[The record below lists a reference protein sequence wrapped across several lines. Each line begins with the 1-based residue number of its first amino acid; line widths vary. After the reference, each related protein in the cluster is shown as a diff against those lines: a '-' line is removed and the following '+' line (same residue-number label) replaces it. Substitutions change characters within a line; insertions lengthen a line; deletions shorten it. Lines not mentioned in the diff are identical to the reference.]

1 MPKEK
6 TVQKRRRRTPDEARS
21 EALAAARS
29 LLLQAGPDAVT
40 LSAVAKKIGV
50 THANLIHHFG
60 SASDLQAAL
69 MGSMVDD
76 LRDALDAAV
85 ARLRTDESAPRELVD
100 AVFDA
105 FGEGGAGRLAS
116 WIVMTGDTSRLEP
129 VRQAVLGV
137 VDAVDEM
144 AGHDPQLPRERI
156 KAAVLFIA
164 LSAFGDALIGPPL
177 RDILGQDDKVSRRIM
192 ADLLP
197 AFLEERSKGAA

>member
-85 ARLRTDESAPRELVD
+85 ARLRTDQSAPRELVD

-177 RDILGQDDKVSRRIM
+177 RDILGQDDKASRRIM

-197 AFLEERSKGAA
+197 AFLERPKGVR

>member
-1 MPKEK
+1 ML
-6 TVQKRRRRTPDEARS
+6 D
-21 EALAAARS
+21 
-29 LLLQAGPDAVT
+29 
-40 LSAVAKKIGV
+40 
-50 THANLIHHFG
+50 N
-60 SASDLQAAL
+60 
-69 MGSMVDD
+69 DD
-76 LRDALDAAV
+76 DG
-85 ARLRTDESAPRELVD
+85 APRELVD

-164 LSAFGDALIGPPL
+164 LTAFGDALIGPPL
-177 RDILGQDDKVSRRIM
+177 RDILGQDDKASRRIM

-197 AFLEERSKGAA
+197 AFLERPKGTG

>member
-164 LSAFGDALIGPPL
+164 LTAFGDALIGPPL
-177 RDILGQDDKVSRRIM
+177 RDILGQDDKASRRIM

-197 AFLEERSKGAA
+197 AFLERPKGTG

>member
-144 AGHDPQLPRERI
+144 SGHDPQLPRERI

-177 RDILGQDDKVSRRIM
+177 RDILGQDDKASRRIM

-197 AFLEERSKGAA
+197 AFLERPKGAG

>member
-164 LSAFGDALIGPPL
+164 LTAFGDALIGLPL
-177 RDILGQDDKVSRRIM
+177 RDILGQDDKASRRIM

-197 AFLEERSKGAA
+197 AFLERPKGTG

>member
-100 AVFDA
+100 AVFGA

-177 RDILGQDDKVSRRIM
+177 RDILGQDDKASRRIM

-197 AFLEERSKGAA
+197 AFLERPKDAD

>member
-177 RDILGQDDKVSRRIM
+177 RDILGQDDKASRRIM

-197 AFLEERSKGAA
+197 AFLERPKDAD

>member
-85 ARLRTDESAPRELVD
+85 ARLRTDQSAPRELVD

-164 LSAFGDALIGPPL
+164 LTAFGDALIGPPL
-177 RDILGQDDKVSRRIM
+177 RDILGQDDKASRRIM

-197 AFLEERSKGAA
+197 AFLERPKGAG

>member
-85 ARLRTDESAPRELVD
+85 ARLRTDQSAPRELVD

-177 RDILGQDDKVSRRIM
+177 RDILGQDDKASRRIM

-197 AFLEERSKGAA
+197 AFLERPKGAG

>member
-85 ARLRTDESAPRELVD
+85 ARLRTDQSAPRELVD

-164 LSAFGDALIGPPL
+164 LTAFGDALIGPPL
-177 RDILGQDDKVSRRIM
+177 RDILGQDDKASRRIM

-197 AFLEERSKGAA
+197 AFLERPKGTG